1 MPAGITPS
9 CVTAYA
15 VMMHTHPTYCAS
27 SPLHLARLLLLQP
40 SFMDIPSVSEMLD
53 ITADLG
59 MLEELMQQHGPRHA
73 PDLKSS
79 STTDSITPFNPA
91 WPYLHLAPHVDLT
104 AAARMH

>member
-1 MPAGITPS
+1 
-9 CVTAYA
+9 
-15 VMMHTHPTYCAS
+15 
-27 SPLHLARLLLLQP
+27 
-40 SFMDIPSVSEMLD
+40 MDIPSVSEMLD

-73 PDLKSS
+73 LDLKSS
-79 STTDSITPFNPA
+79 STTDSITPFTPA